1 MLNYY
6 AEIPVLPKPYKDLYP
21 FRLGT
26 TSFIYPDHYIPNVK
40 MLGPY
45 LDEIELLLFESA
57 HDSLPSKHEIK
68 ELSMLAEEF
77 DITYDIHLPLD
88 IYLGDNNPDIRRH
101 AVETIK
107 QIIDLT
113 LPLAPSIFTLHFS
126 YDEDPSDKDIVKKWR
141 ERIYESMALL
151 LSTGINSRSIAI
163 ENLMYPFEWVE
174 EVISSLNLSVCID
187 TGHLIL
193 MNADIKRIFDKYHD
207 RTSII
212 HLHGVEDS
220 LDHLSLDKLTDNEIS
235 DIMKIL
241 KTYTGTAIIEV
252 FSYDNLQA
260 SLKYLENCW
269 NRL

>member
-1 MLNYY
+1 LQKS
-6 AEIPVLPKPYKDLYP
+6 LPKSYKKAYP

-40 MLGPY
+40 MLAPY

-57 HDSLPSKHEIK
+57 QDSLPSKHEIK

-88 IYLGDNNPDIRRH
+88 IYLGDKDSAIRSR

-107 QIIDLT
+107 QVVDLT

-126 YDEDPSDKDIVKKWR
+126 YDEDSSDKDIVKKWQ
-141 ERIYESMALL
+141 ERIYESMELL
-151 LSTGINSRSIAI
+151 LSAGINSRSIAI
-163 ENLMYPFEWVE
+163 ENLMYPFEWAE
-174 EVISSLNLSVCID
+174 EIISSLNLSVCID
-187 TGHLIL
+187 AGHLII
-193 MNADIKRIFDKYHD
+193 MNADIKKVFDKYHD
-207 RTSII
+207 RTSIM
-212 HLHGVEDS
+212 HLHGVKDN
-220 LDHLSLDKLTDNEIS
+220 LDHLSLDKLTDNETS
-235 DIMKIL
+235 DIIQIL

-260 SLKYLENCW
+260 SLKYLEMCKNI
-269 NRL
+269 